1 MITGSVSHEEA
12 VIQHFI
18 EDPELA
24 QIMLQDA
31 INDGDISE
39 IRKIQRRIDEAKS
52 RSAHDYW
59 NNIIGRARETAKNGQ
74 NISHVVS
81 LVSQALDILKS
92 AVPANT

>member
-31 INDGDISE
+31 INDGD
-39 IRKIQRRIDEAKS
+39 K
-52 RSAHDYW
+52 
-59 NNIIGRARETAKNGQ
+59 
-74 NISHVVS
+74 
-81 LVSQALDILKS
+81 QAIENLQQAIEQFIK
-92 AVPANT
+92 